1 MSSLPLECLAHI
13 VQFIE
18 TPGELYHVMRVNRV
32 FFSRVARHLWYDPIG
47 TVAKTRKPAIS
58 LLKLIRLIFAISP
71 SEDTYVVK
79 VRRLFEWVAGCNRPF
94 HTPYHYRYVDI
105 LREPFS
111 RTTPPLLDYLSF
123 IRIFDVFAY
132 MHFHGILRDTI
143 CVMLFWE
150 EPYPTGEETEGEVW
164 QEEIPTDRDMESTV
178 DLLESSL
185 VTAAC
190 GHRLSSLKRISVQ
203 YSQLDRYL
211 ENPPSSSSQ
220 TSSLPQR
227 ASIEE
232 MVWSTASE
240 TEARRMLSLVPL
252 FLQQYKGLHTI
263 EFKLD
268 RAPWRPMEL
277 LKVLPPLRAL
287 RVIDQSNLPRVLAR
301 WRDTDLSKVQELQ
314 LIYDYSLLANI
325 KVVGELLTGR
335 RRHAAATTTAT
346 TTATTA
352 TTATATTTY
361 TDEVLSMCLA
371 MFLQR
376 LPLLRRLE
384 LWPYAHTML
393 AGVAQERRQC
403 HTTNPWTRLSDL
415 TVCCSLSEAEQ
426 IMSNAAIVFGN
437 TLQKLAIRDGMPIEV
452 DEELSSSS
460 SLLML
465 MENSTQAIR
474 IGQNC
479 RVPLLSHL
487 VVTGFSLK
495 SLEIDPLFLANAVHL
510 THLEL
515 VTSGAEKG
523 PPEGWSSRTQLS
535 TLNTPSMRYLRLIGE
550 PSWMFDPAS
559 LASMAPHLEYLE
571 LRDPSGITS
580 NGPDHED
587 WCWETWDF
595 PQIRELH
602 LEGPPVAGYPWHKM
616 VDCPN
621 LKSVSLGTGDSQD
634 MVVPWLDVVAAAG
647 QGGSSVKSLLLK
659 GMWQLGSP
667 ILESL
672 LRDLCPQL
680 TTLKLRR
687 CEDLQCND
695 LLRAMT
701 NYQHLRC
708 IDTNWKADFA
718 TLRLE
723 QDGGNTGNRASAERR
738 RRIFFSGATHF
749 LSE

>member
-47 TVAKTRKPAIS
+47 TVAKTRQPAVS
-58 LLKLIRLIFAISP
+58 LHKLIRLIFAISP
-71 SEDTYVVK
+71 SEDTNVVK

-94 HTPYHYRYVDI
+94 HAPYHYRYVDI
-105 LREPFS
+105 FREPFS

-123 IRIFDVFAY
+123 IRVFDVFAY
-132 MHFHGILRDTI
+132 EHFHGILEDTI

-164 QEEIPTDRDMESTV
+164 QEAIPTGRDMESTV
-178 DLLESSL
+178 DLFESSL
-185 VTAAC
+185 FTAAC

-203 YSQLDRYL
+203 YSQLDQYL

-220 TSSLPQR
+220 TSLLPKL

-252 FLQQYKGLHTI
+252 FLEQYKGLHTI
-263 EFKLD
+263 EFKLE

-277 LKVLPPLRAL
+277 LKVLPPLPAL
-287 RVIDQSNLPRVLAR
+287 KVIDQSNLPRVLAR

-314 LIYDYSLLANI
+314 LIYNYGLLANI

-335 RRHAAATTTAT
+335 RQHAAATTTAT
-346 TTATTA
+346 TT
-352 TTATATTTY
+352 Y
-361 TDEVLSMCLA
+361 TDE
-371 MFLQR
+371 
-376 LPLLRRLE
+376 
-384 LWPYAHTML
+384 
-393 AGVAQERRQC
+393 
-403 HTTNPWTRLSDL
+403 
-415 TVCCSLSEAEQ
+415 

-515 VTSGAEKG
+515 VASGAAKG

-535 TLNTPSMRYLRLIGE
+535 TLNTPSM
-550 PSWMFDPAS
+550 
-559 LASMAPHLEYLE
+559 
-571 LRDPSGITS
+571 
-580 NGPDHED
+580 
-587 WCWETWDF
+587 
-595 PQIRELH
+595 
-602 LEGPPVAGYPWHKM
+602 
-616 VDCPN
+616 
-621 LKSVSLGTGDSQD
+621 SQD

-647 QGGSSVKSLLLK
+647 QRGSSVKSLLLK

-667 ILESL
+667 TLESL

-708 IDTNWKADFA
+708 IDTNWKTDFV
-718 TLRLE
+718 TLKLE